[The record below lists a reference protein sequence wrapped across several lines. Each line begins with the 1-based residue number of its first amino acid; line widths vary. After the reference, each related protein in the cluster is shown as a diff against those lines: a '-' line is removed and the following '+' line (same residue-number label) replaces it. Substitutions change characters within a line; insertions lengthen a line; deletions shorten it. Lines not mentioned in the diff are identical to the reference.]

1 MIKYGARNLMYV
13 RPSWVLNKIFR
24 ISFEDNSIVM
34 LAINPYIRVR
44 IMIFLNILLTFG
56 LLFMFFD
63 ISGSKEVLNAPNR
76 NVGTIRSPIT

>member
-1 MIKYGARNLMYV
+1 MIKNGARNLMYV
-13 RPSWVLNKIFR
+13 IPSWVLNKIFR

>member
-1 MIKYGARNLMYV
+1 MIKNGARNLMYV
-13 RPSWVLNKIFR
+13 IPSWVLNKIFR
-24 ISFEDNSIVM
+24 ISFEDNNIVM

-44 IMIFLNILLTFG
+44 NMIFLNILLTFG
-56 LLFMFFD
+56 LLFMFLD

>member
-1 MIKYGARNLMYV
+1 MYV
-13 RPSWVLNKIFR
+13 IPSWVLNKIFR
-24 ISFEDNSIVM
+24 ISFEDNNIVM
-34 LAINPYIRVR
+34 LAFNPYIRVR

-56 LLFMFFD
+56 LLFMFLD

>member
-1 MIKYGARNLMYV
+1 MYV

-24 ISFEDNSIVM
+24 INFEDNNIVM

-44 IMIFLNILLTFG
+44 IMIFLNILLTFD
-56 LLFMFFD
+56 LLFMFLD

>member
-1 MIKYGARNLMYV
+1 M
-13 RPSWVLNKIFR
+13 LNKIFR
-24 ISFEDNSIVM
+24 ISFEDNNIVM

-56 LLFMFFD
+56 LLFMFLD

>member
-1 MIKYGARNLMYV
+1 MYV

-24 ISFEDNSIVM
+24 ISFEDNNIVM
-34 LAINPYIRVR
+34 LAINPYIMVR

-56 LLFMFFD
+56 LLFMFLD

>member
-1 MIKYGARNLMYV
+1 MYV
-13 RPSWVLNKIFR
+13 IPSWVLNKIFR
-24 ISFEDNSIVM
+24 ISFEDNSMAM

-44 IMIFLNILLTFG
+44 IIIFLNILFTFG
-56 LLFMFFD
+56 LLFMFLD

>member
-1 MIKYGARNLMYV
+1 MIKNGARNLMYV
-13 RPSWVLNKIFR
+13 IPSWVLNKIFR
-24 ISFEDNSIVM
+24 ISFEDNNIVM

-56 LLFMFFD
+56 LFFMFLD
-63 ISGSKEVLNAPNR
+63 ISGSKEVLNAPNK

>member
-1 MIKYGARNLMYV
+1 MIKNGARNLMYV
-13 RPSWVLNKIFR
+13 IPSWVLNKIFR
-24 ISFEDNSIVM
+24 ISFEDNNIVM

-56 LLFMFFD
+56 LLFMFLD

>member
-1 MIKYGARNLMYV
+1 MIKNGARNLMYV
-13 RPSWVLNKIFR
+13 IPSWVLNKIFR
-24 ISFEDNSIVM
+24 ISFEDNNIVM

-56 LLFMFFD
+56 LFFMFLD

>member
-1 MIKYGARNLMYV
+1 MIKNGARNLMYV
-13 RPSWVLNKIFR
+13 IPSWVLNKIFR

-56 LLFMFFD
+56 LFFMFLD

>member
-1 MIKYGARNLMYV
+1 MIKNGARNLMYV
-13 RPSWVLNKIFR
+13 IPSWVLNKIFR

-56 LLFMFFD
+56 LLFMFLD

-76 NVGTIRSPIT
+76 NVGTIRGPIT

>member
-1 MIKYGARNLMYV
+1 MIKNGARNLMYV
-13 RPSWVLNKIFR
+13 IPSWVLNKIFR

-44 IMIFLNILLTFG
+44 IMIFLNIILTFG
-56 LLFMFFD
+56 LFFMFLD

>member
-1 MIKYGARNLMYV
+1 
-13 RPSWVLNKIFR
+13 
-24 ISFEDNSIVM
+24 M

-56 LLFMFFD
+56 LFFMFLD

>member
-1 MIKYGARNLMYV
+1 M
-13 RPSWVLNKIFR
+13 LNKIFR
-24 ISFEDNSIVM
+24 ISFEDNNIVM

-63 ISGSKEVLNAPNR
+63 ISGSKEVLNALNK

>member
-1 MIKYGARNLMYV
+1 MIKNGARNLMYV
-13 RPSWVLNKIFR
+13 IPSWVLNKIFR
-24 ISFEDNSIVM
+24 ISFEDNNIVM
-34 LAINPYIRVR
+34 LAFNPYIRVR

-56 LLFMFFD
+56 LLFMFLD

>member
-1 MIKYGARNLMYV
+1 MYV
-13 RPSWVLNKIFR
+13 IPSWVLNKIFR
-24 ISFEDNSIVM
+24 ISFEDNNIVM

-44 IMIFLNILLTFG
+44 IIIFLNILLTFG
-56 LLFMFFD
+56 LLFMFLD

>member
-1 MIKYGARNLMYV
+1 M
-13 RPSWVLNKIFR
+13 LNKIFR

-56 LLFMFFD
+56 LLFMFLD

>member
-1 MIKYGARNLMYV
+1 M
-13 RPSWVLNKIFR
+13 LNKIFR
-24 ISFEDNSIVM
+24 ISFEDNNIVM
-34 LAINPYIRVR
+34 LAINPYIMVR

-56 LLFMFFD
+56 LLFMFLD

>member
-1 MIKYGARNLMYV
+1 MIKNGARNLMYV
-13 RPSWVLNKIFR
+13 IPSWVLNKIFR

-56 LLFMFFD
+56 LLFMFLD

>member
-1 MIKYGARNLMYV
+1 M
-13 RPSWVLNKIFR
+13 LNKIFR
-24 ISFEDNSIVM
+24 ISFDDNNIVKF
-34 LAINPYIRVR
+34 AINPYIRVK

-56 LLFMFFD
+56 LFFMFLD

>member
-1 MIKYGARNLMYV
+1 MIKNGARNLIYV
-13 RPSWVLNKIFR
+13 MPSWVLNKIFR
-24 ISFEDNSIVM
+24 ISFEDNNIVM

-56 LLFMFFD
+56 LFFMFLD

>member
-1 MIKYGARNLMYV
+1 MIKNGARNLMYV
-13 RPSWVLNKIFR
+13 IPSWVLNKIFR
-24 ISFEDNSIVM
+24 ISFEDNNIGM

-63 ISGSKEVLNAPNR
+63 ISGSKEVLNALNK

>member
-1 MIKYGARNLMYV
+1 
-13 RPSWVLNKIFR
+13 
-24 ISFEDNSIVM
+24 M

-56 LLFMFFD
+56 LLFMFLD

>member
-1 MIKYGARNLMYV
+1 MYV
-13 RPSWVLNKIFR
+13 IPSWVLNKIFR
-24 ISFEDNSIVM
+24 ISFEDNSMAM

-44 IMIFLNILLTFG
+44 IIIFLNILLTFG
-56 LLFMFFD
+56 LLFMFLD